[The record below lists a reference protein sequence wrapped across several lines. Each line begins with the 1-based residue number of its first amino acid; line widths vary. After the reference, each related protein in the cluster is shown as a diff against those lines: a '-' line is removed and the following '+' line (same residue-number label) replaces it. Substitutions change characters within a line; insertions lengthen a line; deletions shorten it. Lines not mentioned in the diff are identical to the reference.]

1 MKLAN
6 ARLPA
11 RVVSDIFNQYFD
23 SAMLLINRRRR
34 QPTINIVPL
43 VDVLTVLLFFF
54 LVTMQFKQVSSLNI
68 TVPKIE
74 TAGKNEIQEQ
84 LVIALSPEGTVYL
97 NDRQLSQEQFKG
109 AVKVAGEVTPDIP
122 ILLIADEDVPLKYVT
137 EVMDICRSN
146 QLNKIRLQSR

>member
-1 MKLAN
+1 MN
-6 ARLPA
+6 
-11 RVVSDIFNQYFD
+11 DTQWI
-23 SAMLLINRRRR
+23 IRRRR
-34 QPTINIVPL
+34 SPTINIVPL

-74 TAGKNEIQEQ
+74 TAGENEIAEQ
-84 LVIALSPEGTVYL
+84 IVIAVSPEGELYL
-97 NDRQLSQEQFKG
+97 NDRPLMIEQLKN
-109 AVKVAGEVTPDIP
+109 AIKLAGELTPEIP
-122 ILLIADEDVPLKYVT
+122 VLLIADENVPLKHVT